1 MFENYLTDLPDALKY
16 ILCKFRTVS
25 YKLPKETGRYTRI
38 SRNQRV
44 RKMHNCGQLG
54 DEFYFCLE
62 CPALTELRIK
72 FLPTNIY
79 WRPNVINFGQILNI
93 KNKITLVNVV
103 KFIECGLMYTQ
114 WTFLF
119 ISIICYLFGTLY
131 CTYC

>member
-79 WRPNVINFGQILNI
+79 WRPNVYDQI
-93 KNKITLVNVV
+93 
-103 KFIECGLMYTQ
+103 YTV
-114 WTFLF
+114 TYVAVLLHFDLS
-119 ISIICYLFGTLY
+119 ISSP
-131 CTYC
+131 